1 MTKELH
7 EVTEIFNTKNSKNK
21 SYISKY
27 ATDFVSTFFI
37 VIIFVLL
44 ILYYFYKSQINR
56 LKYGVDSKGNSI
68 WSKEKCKMHIL
79 PISGNLIQEPGL
91 SSYDTTLVRNN

>member
-7 EVTEIFNTKNSKNK
+7 EVNEIFSIKNNKNK

-37 VIIFVLL
+37 VIIFLL
-44 ILYYFYKSQINR
+44 ISLYYFYKSQINR
-56 LKYGVDSKGNSI
+56 FKYGVDSDGNSI
-68 WSKEKCKMHIL
+68 WSKEK
-79 PISGNLIQEPGL
+79 
-91 SSYDTTLVRNN
+91 